1 MPYYAVKV
9 GRVSGIYTN
18 WNDCKKNTYGYRGA
32 IYKKFD
38 TIDEAKLFINDNSLI
53 GNQIVDDNYD
63 FSNCINIYTDGGCI
77 NNGKKNA
84 KASIGIFFSEDDK
97 RNESRKLKSN
107 GIHKLTNN
115 RAELKAILV
124 ALSKVVDEIKINK
137 IIVIHTDSSYSIKA
151 FTTDFTQKRNEDEI
165 PNIDYIKKGYNI
177 IKKYP
182 NIKFHYVKAHTDA
195 TDIHSIGNYNADQ
208 LASFALQS

>member
-1 MPYYAVKV
+1 MPFYAVKV
-9 GRVSGIYTN
+9 GKVTGIYTT
-18 WNDCKKNTYGYRGA
+18 WTDCKKNIFKYSGA

-38 TIDEAKLFINDNSLI
+38 TRSDAELFIKNDTTSAS
-53 GNQIVDDNYD
+53 QIINDDYD
-63 FSNCINIYTDGGCI
+63 FLDCINIYTDGGCI

-84 KASIGIFFSEDDK
+84 KASIGIFFSENDE

-107 GIHKLTNN
+107 GIYKLTNN

-124 ALSKVVDEIKINK
+124 ALSKVVDEIKMNK
-137 IIVIHTDSSYSIKA
+137 CVIIHTDSSYSIKA
-151 FTTDFTQKRNEDEI
+151 FTTDFTQKRNEADI
-165 PNIDYIKKGYNI
+165 PNIDYIKKGYKI

-182 NIKFHYVKAHTDA
+182 NIKFHYVKAHTES

-208 LASFALQS
+208 LATFALQS

>member
-1 MPYYAVKV
+1 MPFYAVKI
-9 GRVSGIYTN
+9 GRVIGIYTT
-18 WNDCKKNTYGYRGA
+18 WNDCKKNIHGYSGA

-38 TIDEAKLFINDNSLI
+38 TIDEAKLFIKNDTVS
-53 GNQIVDDNYD
+53 GNQIINDNFD
-63 FSNCINIYTDGGCI
+63 FLNCINIYTDGGCI

-84 KASIGIFFSEDDK
+84 KAAIGIFFSENDD

-124 ALSKVVDEIKINK
+124 ALSKVVDEIKMNK
-137 IIVIHTDSSYSIKA
+137 YIVIHTDSLYSIKA
-151 FTTDFTQKRNEDEI
+151 FTTDFTQKRIEDDI

-182 NIKFHYVKAHTDA
+182 NIKFHYVKAHTNS

-208 LASFALQS
+208 LATFALQS